1 MKALQNLPNLLEL
14 EISRQAYNGEQL
26 HIKIGGFPKLKI
38 LNLQFLNALHL
49 LMIDEGA
56 LPLLE
61 KFVIGRSS
69 QLKEVPCGILHL
81 RNLKELRFIDMYKEF
96 EESLEPELGSH
107 YWIIEHVP
115 IVYLLHKVRTG
126 FYDLEAR
133 ILRSKHLIGS

>member
-1 MKALQNLPNLLEL
+1 MKALQNLPNLMEL

-38 LNLQFLNALHL
+38 LNLQFLNSLHS

-56 LPLLE
+56 LLLLE
-61 KFVIGRSS
+61 KFVIGCSP

-81 RNLKELRFIDMYKEF
+81 RNLKELRFIDMHKEF
-96 EESLEPELGSH
+96 KESLDSELGSH
-107 YWIIEHVP
+107 YWIIGHIP

-126 FYDLEAR
+126 FYDLEAC
-133 ILRSKHLIGS
+133 ILRSKHLTGS